1 MYLQNYGRLYHYP
14 DILKDDMCTDFYW
27 IFRELLRVVVKK
39 EGGIQQGRHHVGLVL
54 GVRRSYTPTMV
65 SVCEKDLTF
74 A

>member
-1 MYLQNYGRLYHYP
+1 
-14 DILKDDMCTDFYW
+14 MCTDFYW
-27 IFRELLRVVVKK
+27 IFGELLRVVVKK
-39 EGGIQQGRHHVGLVL
+39 EGGIPQGRHHVGLVL